1 MNYFIHYRDDS
12 LSLKKALQLK
22 DKLEIHGHHFDDEN
36 PEVIITIG
44 GDGTMLHAIHNYID
58 KLQDVKFVG
67 IHTGTLGF
75 FTDYTSDELDRFI
88 DDFDND
94 YHISCHPMIESRCY
108 GADGQLR
115 HQVFALNE
123 ARVEN
128 IIQTQT
134 MRVSINNEFLEEFR
148 GNGLCV
154 SGQIGS
160 TAYNRSIGG
169 AIIDD
174 TLLALQLTEI
184 SGIHH
189 RHYRSL
195 HSPLVLNPKAHIT
208 FESDSFEGAMLVYDH
223 LNINLH
229 HTKKISIFFSDKQV
243 NFIRFKDNS
252 YYSRLRSLF

>member
-1 MNYFIHYRDDS
+1 MNYFIHHREDVHS
-12 LSLKKALQLK
+12 SNKAAELSEM
-22 DKLEIHGHHFDDEN
+22 LEVTGHKHSAEN
-36 PEVIITIG
+36 PEIIITIG
-44 GDGTMLHAIHNYID
+44 GDGTMLHAIHHYSDMLD
-58 KLQDVKFVG
+58 KVKFVG

-75 FTDYTSDELDRFI
+75 FTDYTSEELSRFV
-88 DDFDND
+88 DDYDNG
-94 YHISCHPMIESRCY
+94 YKIVSHPMIEARCY
-108 GADGQLR
+108 GGDGQLR
-115 HQVFALNE
+115 HQVYALNE

-128 IIQTQT
+128 IIKTQT
-134 MRVSINNEFLEEFR
+134 MKVNINDEFLEEFR

-154 SGQIGS
+154 SGQMGS

-174 TLLALQLTEI
+174 TLQALQLTEI

-195 HSPLVLNPKAHIT
+195 KSPLVLNSKAHIT
-208 FESDSFEGAMLVYDH
+208 FTSDSFEGAMLVYDY

-229 HTKKISIFFSDKQV
+229 QTKKIDIFFSDKVV
-243 NFIRFKDNS
+243 NFVRFKDTS